1 MGHGEICDHE
11 FALDKA
17 DVFGRHGGLAVA
29 GWAGVDTSQGMGMT
43 LACIGG
49 AVAAFAAIKLT
60 AR

>member
-1 MGHGEICDHE
+1 MEKSVIMNLRLMRLMFSGGI
-11 FALDKA
+11 
-17 DVFGRHGGLAVA
+17 VGLAVA